1 MVVIP
6 DSTLHHVDIVLAPEC
21 FLNFSKVIVEP
32 CKRID
37 AYSEFLGQIVVSRFN
52 PSLHQGPCA
61 VMFGSFELKCRALLY
76 VKVK

>member
-21 FLNFSKVIVEP
+21 FLNLSKVIVEP

-37 AYSEFLGQIVVSRFN
+37 AYSEFLGQIVVSR
-52 PSLHQGPCA
+52 L
-61 VMFGSFELKCRALLY
+61 
-76 VKVK
+76 